1 MIFHRYSSVY
11 NYVKY
16 RVIRLR
22 ANYCTILLKIL
33 QIVRNGYLTFKQK
46 KKKLISQNAKKKRK
60 EKSAMITRSFNSSKN
75 HLEED
80 E

>member
-33 QIVRNGYLTFKQK
+33 QIVGNGYLTFKQ
-46 KKKLISQNAKKKRK
+46 KKKLISQNAKKKGK

>member
-22 ANYCTILLKIL
+22 ANYRTILLKIL
-33 QIVRNGYLTFKQK
+33 QIVRNGYLTFKQ

-80 E
+80 G